1 MKHCIISFMPRV
13 QLNNAVANSIVSSSS
28 RYSLKVLV
36 ANIDYDDFKG
46 KLGVGRVHSG
56 SLQKGQTVGLGRPD
70 CPVKAGK
77 ISELFVF
84 DNLGRTVRVA
94 VLRGP
99 QFCPGSVLFQALF
112 FFCFKAWF
120 AFLRRKM
127 RLIAKRF
134 RIAVVCGMCV
144 LFLGVLS
151 GLVRAAAA
159 LNVALLLY
167 QRQQHPVC
175 LMFDRH

>member
-112 FFCFKAWF
+112 FFFQ
-120 AFLRRKM
+120 
-127 RLIAKRF
+127 
-134 RIAVVCGMCV
+134 
-144 LFLGVLS
+144 
-151 GLVRAAAA
+151 GLVCFPSKEDAAYSKAFSYCCCMRHVRFIPGGAVGFGEGCCCVECCATA
-159 LNVALLLY
+159 LSTTTTSSL
-167 QRQQHPVC
+167 
-175 LMFDRH
+175 FDV